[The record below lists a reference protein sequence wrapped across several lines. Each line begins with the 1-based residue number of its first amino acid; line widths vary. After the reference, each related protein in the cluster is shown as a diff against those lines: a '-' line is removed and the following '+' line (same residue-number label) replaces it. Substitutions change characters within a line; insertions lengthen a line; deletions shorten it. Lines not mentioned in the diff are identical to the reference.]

1 MPAAPQKI
9 AAHKA
14 PAAPRRLFAKLG
26 AGYLPSLGPALGAL
40 GGGLLALGVFWV
52 CRASRSSMDGFI
64 RAVSM
69 PYKRLVSGWLNGIP
83 FSVGETLCALGILLL
98 LVLLGLTIAQRLR
111 GKRVLLR
118 RFLALCALA
127 VWTYAGVCAF
137 WGVHYYGTGFQEKTG
152 LAAQPV
158 SAEQLR
164 ATALFFVKGVNLSS
178 RQIERENGCF
188 AAGIQQIFDAFPGVY
203 AGITQEYPCLAG
215 PDRRPKRARF
225 SRLMSRTGFTGY
237 IFPYTG
243 EITLNVDCPAVFLPV
258 TVAHESAHQRGVA
271 PEQEANF
278 VAVAACLASGQP
290 LYEYSGW
297 LFGWMHVANAL
308 YRVDPDAYW
317 QIWSL
322 LCPGAQADIR
332 ANNAY
337 WAQFEGPVQEI
348 AESTYTGFLQ
358 SYGQE
363 LGMQSYGAC
372 VDLLVAR
379 YCPEL
384 PAGG

>member
-1 MPAAPQKI
+1 MTSAPQKI
-9 AAHKA
+9 TAPQTPKA
-14 PAAPRRLFAKLG
+14 PAALRRLFAG
-26 AGYLPSLGPALGAL
+26 SGPALCAL
-40 GGGLLALGVFWV
+40 AGGLAALCVFWYARGV
-52 CRASRSSMDGFI
+52 RRWMNGFI
-64 RAVSM
+64 RAVSL

-83 FSVGETLCALGILLL
+83 LSVGELLCAAGILLL
-98 LVLLGLTIAQRLR
+98 LAALGFTVLQRLR
-111 GKRVLLR
+111 GKKVLLR
-118 RFLALCALA
+118 RLLALLALA
-127 VWTYAGVCAF
+127 AWIYAGVCAF
-137 WGVHYYGTGFQEKTG
+137 WGVHYYGTSFQEKIG

-188 AAGIQQIFDAFPGVY
+188 AAGTQQIFDAFPGVY
-203 AGITQEYPCLAG
+203 GGVTAEYPCLAG
-215 PDRRPKRARF
+215 PDRRPKRAVF

-278 VAVAACLASGQP
+278 VAVATCLASGQP

-297 LFGWMHVANAL
+297 LFGWVQVGNAL
-308 YRVDPDAYW
+308 YRADPEAYW
-317 QIWSL
+317 EVWSL

-332 ANNAY
+332 VNNAY

-358 SYGQE
+358 SYGQQ

-384 PAGG
+384 PGEG